1 MSGFYVLL
9 LCPGGGGGEGAKPG
23 PLFISD
29 IFLVPSHE
37 MQHHL
42 TNHNH
47 SYYIMK
53 LSKDP
58 NSVPV
63 VGCTVKAT
71 PIGSHHPWPQSASL
85 MGPPAN
91 PSRFWSGRD
100 MRDMERTT
108 RAHGSVFAA
117 AQVSSLMECEGR
129 DFTKHWVASRSLLL
143 CIRAFSLLVAY

>member
-1 MSGFYVLL
+1 MIECLASVSCCYARAVE
-9 LCPGGGGGEGAKPG
+9 GGDGGWGGEGAKPG

-29 IFLVPSHE
+29 IFLVPSYE

-53 LSKDP
+53 ISKDP

-71 PIGSHHPWPQSASL
+71 PIGSHHP
-85 MGPPAN
+85 
-91 PSRFWSGRD
+91 
-100 MRDMERTT
+100 
-108 RAHGSVFAA
+108 
-117 AQVSSLMECEGR
+117 
-129 DFTKHWVASRSLLL
+129 
-143 CIRAFSLLVAY
+143 